1 MAALAAQLKLNV
13 CVLTLS
19 SQHINDAIVNQLLVE
34 APINAMILLEDVDVA
49 FPSREEKEVT
59 VNMPYTYASP
69 PCCFFVEASLILT
82 RRLLDS
88 DAEITK

>member
-19 SQHINDAIVNQLLVE
+19 SQNINDAVVNQLLVE

-49 FPSREEKEVT
+49 FPSREDNDDAPG
-59 VNMPYTYASP
+59 NMPFMYASP
-69 PCCFFVEASLILT
+69 LAIC
-82 RRLLDS
+82 LL
-88 DAEITK
+88 KLC